1 MHQPKNA
8 CNGSLLGERKILKV
22 ANMETYGFHSSFMQ
36 VRAEIQ
42 KAKLGMLFALKRMPT
57 EDEII
62 EKVGISPERYHEVM
76 RASKPVFSL
85 HSRHTTTQ
93 EEFINGITDV
103 DGVEGDNRQKP
114 ALLRLALDD
123 VVFTY
128 PLR

>member
-1 MHQPKNA
+1 MI
-8 CNGSLLGERKILKV
+8 CTWFFV
-22 ANMETYGFHSSFMQ
+22 Q

-42 KAKLGMLFALKRMPT
+42 KAKLEMLVQLKRMPT
-57 EDEII
+57 EEEII

-85 HSRHTTTQ
+85 HSRHSVTQ

-103 DGVEGDNRQKP
+103 DGVEGDNRRKP

-123 VVFTY
+123 VVLTFSSSISSHYYCTAY
-128 PLR
+128 LFNN

>member
-1 MHQPKNA
+1 M
-8 CNGSLLGERKILKV
+8 KV